1 MQTSKENLIVQ
12 LSFEFALLIT
22 SFISSLEQIK
32 KCSLTNQ
39 LFRSGTSVGA
49 NIREVQ
55 NAESKNDF
63 IHKMKLAA
71 KEADETEYW
80 LLICKYSEGLP
91 GSLFLLSKLESI
103 RKILSKIISS
113 TKKGGSSPI
122 YQINKSS
129 N

>member
-1 MQTSKENLIVQ
+1 MQTNKENLIVQ

-22 SFISSLEQIK
+22 SFTSSLEQIK
-32 KCSLTNQ
+32 KFSLANQ
-39 LFRSGTSVGA
+39 LFRSGTSIGA
-49 NIREVQ
+49 NIREAQ

-80 LLICKYSEGLP
+80 LLICKHSEALP
-91 GSLFLLSKLESI
+91 DSSFLLSKLQSI
-103 RKILSKIISS
+103 QKILSKIISS
-113 TKKGGSSPI
+113 TKKSGSSSN